1 MFAAPGQASAG
12 PIATALE
19 FPDMC
24 VSFALQGRPLRC
36 SLTAVIFARG
46 SCWIESA
53 SSSRDRAADSQSGE
67 AKGDKYEPER
77 RVLFASD

>member
-1 MFAAPGQASAG
+1 MFAAPGQDSAG

-36 SLTAVIFARG
+36 SLTAVIFVG
-46 SCWIESA
+46 GPCWNESA
-53 SSSRDRAADSQSGE
+53 SSSGDRASDRQSGE
-67 AKGDKYEPER
+67 GKGDKYEPER
-77 RVLFASD
+77 RVLFPSD

>member
-1 MFAAPGQASAG
+1 MFPTAAQTPTG

-24 VSFALQGRPLRC
+24 VSFALRGLPLRC
-36 SLTAVIFARG
+36 SLTAVIFARR
-46 SCWIESA
+46 SCWIEST
-53 SSSRDRAADSQSGE
+53 SSSGDRASDRQSGE